1 MKCQQVNVSR
11 KILFCLV
18 LLFLGLMSASVTH
31 AETYNFVK
39 KWGSQGNVNE
49 SQIYSFPRSIAV
61 DSSGNVY
68 VALLVNN
75 RIEKF
80 DSNGTFL
87 TKLGSYG
94 TGNGQFEEPEGVAV
108 DSSGNVYVADLSNYR
123 IEKFNSTGGYLT
135 QWVCNGSGYEHI
147 YGHYSCTCGIAV
159 DSLGNVYVDNP
170 HNSLIQ
176 KFNSNGGCLTQW
188 GSLGTGNGQFN
199 GSIGVAVDSSGNVYV
214 ADQYN
219 NRIQKFDSNGGYLTQ
234 WGSSGSGNGQF
245 NNPYGVAV
253 DSSDNVYVADENN
266 NRIQKFDSSG
276 NFITQWGSYGTGNGQ
291 FGEPFGVAVDTSG
304 NVYVIDDNILC
315 IQKFAPNVSKS
326 TTNFTDFPSII
337 VPVVAMLVLTVIFRR
352 KKW

>member
-18 LLFLGLMSASVTH
+18 LLFIGLMSAYVAH

-39 KWGSQGNVNE
+39 KWNSQGNNNAF
-49 SQIYSFPRSIAV
+49 SYPRSIAV
-61 DSSGNVY
+61 DSSGYVY
-68 VALLVNN
+68 VAFLHKN

-87 TKLGSYG
+87 TAWGSYG
-94 TGNGQFEEPEGVAV
+94 TGNGQFEEPSGVAV
-108 DSSGNVYVADLSNYR
+108 DSSGNVYVVDPSNNR

-147 YGHYSCTCGIAV
+147 YGHYSCTSGIAV
-159 DSLGNVYVDNP
+159 DSLGNVYADNP

-176 KFNSNGGCLTQW
+176 KFDSNGRYLTQW

-219 NRIQKFDSNGGYLTQ
+219 NRIQKFDSNGTFLTQ
-234 WGSSGSGNGQF
+234 WGSSGSGNGKF
-245 NNPYGVAV
+245 KNPSGIAV
-253 DSSDNVYVADENN
+253 DSSDNVYVADSSN
-266 NRIQKFDSSG
+266 NRIQKFDSNG
-276 NFITQWGSYGTGNGQ
+276 NYITQWGSYGTGNGQ
-291 FGEPFGVAVDTSG
+291 FNEPFGVAVDSLG
-304 NVYVIDDNILC
+304 NVYVADHSILC
-315 IQKFAPNVSKS
+315 IQKFAPNISKS
-326 TTNFTDFPSII
+326 TTNFIDFPSII
-337 VPVVAMLVLTVIFRR
+337 VPVAAMLVLTVIFRY